1 MSEYTKSLLNLSVGE
16 ELLKLREEYRAQGVP
31 VILDESLNVLI
42 QCVYM
47 KDPKEILEIG
57 TATGC
62 SGIAILGACGGKL
75 TTLETESDVYL
86 SARDNFKKFGVE
98 DRVTQYYGDAGEI
111 IESLD
116 KTFDFIFLDGP
127 KAHYLEYLP
136 RLKKMLAPGGVLFA
150 DNVLFRGY
158 VDPANKFPRRFIT
171 IVKRMRKFL
180 AAVSADND
188 FVTNI
193 YEIGDGLLVACKK
206 DAEEK

>member
-1 MSEYTKSLLNLSVGE
+1 MSEYTRSLLNSSVSE
-16 ELLKLREEYRAQGVP
+16 ELQNLRDAYREQGVP

-42 QCVYM
+42 QCVSL

-62 SGIAILGACGGKL
+62 SGVAMLGACGGKL

-86 SARDNFKKFGVE
+86 SARDNFRRFGVE

-116 KTFDFIFLDGP
+116 KTLDFIFLDGP

-136 RLKKMLAPGGVLFA
+136 RLKNMLAPGGVLLA

-180 AAVSADND
+180 AAVSGDPD
-188 FVTNI
+188 FVTSVL
-193 YEIGDGLLVACKK
+193 EVGDGILIACKRK
-206 DAEEK
+206 TE

>member
-1 MSEYTKSLLNLSVGE
+1 MSEYTRSLLNSSVSE
-16 ELLKLREEYRAQGVP
+16 ELQNLRDAYRAQGVP

-42 QCVYM
+42 QCVSL

-62 SGIAILGACGGKL
+62 SGVAMLGACGGKL

-86 SARDNFKKFGVE
+86 SARDNFRRFGVE

-136 RLKKMLAPGGVLFA
+136 RLKNMLAPGGVLLA

-180 AAVSADND
+180 AAVSGDPD
-188 FVTNI
+188 FVTSVL
-193 YEIGDGLLVACKK
+193 EVGDGILIASKK
-206 DAEEK
+206 KTE